1 MGRDHSADR
10 KVFHVASR
18 LGRSAA
24 VLTAAG
30 LALSVAACGSSS
42 GSKSSASTAPSAAS
56 SASAGSSIS
65 VPAAIKS
72 KGTLTVATDPS
83 YAPNEF
89 IGDDNKTITGMDI
102 DLANAI
108 GKTLGLKVFVKNA
121 VFDSI
126 IPGLASGRYDLS
138 LSSFTDSKER
148 EKTVDFVTYFSAG
161 TSLMVAK
168 GNPDKL
174 TPDALCGSKIAVEKG
189 TVQEDP
195 DLPTRSKACTAAGKV
210 KITPLVFDDQSGA
223 NLALSSGRAQGVL
236 GDSPVIEYQVKKSNG
251 DFELSGSSYDT
262 APYGIAIPKDNGLAQ
277 PVLAALKQLMSD
289 GTYKSILTK
298 WGIADGAITDP
309 KINGATS

>member
-1 MGRDHSADR
+1 MIHRLKG
-10 KVFHVASR
+10 FHVASR
-18 LGRSAA
+18 LGRGA
-24 VLTAAG
+24 VSLTAAG
-30 LALSVAACGSSS
+30 LALSLAACGSSSS
-42 GSKSSASTAPSAAS
+42 GSKSSTTP
-56 SASAGSSIS
+56 SASASADSSIT

-108 GKTLGLKVFVKNA
+108 GETLGLKVDVKSA
-121 VFDSI
+121 TFDSI

-161 TSLMVAK
+161 TSLMVKK

-174 TPDALCGSKIAVEKG
+174 SPDALCGAKIAVEKG

-195 DLPTRSKACTAAGKV
+195 DIPDKTKACKAAGKPAV
-210 KITPLVFDDQSGA
+210 TALVFPDQSAA

-236 GDSPVIEYQVKKSNG
+236 GDSPVIEYQVKQSE
-251 DFELSGSSYDT
+251 DAFELSGTSYDT
-262 APYGIAIPKDNGLAQ
+262 APYGIAIPKDNGLAE
-277 PVLAALKQLMSD
+277 PVLAAVKKLMSD
-289 GTYKSILTK
+289 GKYTEILKK
-298 WGIADGAITDP
+298 WGIEDGAITDP